1 MQNIIGDEQL
11 SAKETEAIKAK
22 VHKIFDEVKRN
33 KEKMDNDQ
41 KDIERMK
48 VRTRAMLVQLEK
60 AA

>member
-41 KDIERMK
+41 KAIERMK
-48 VRTRAMLVQLEK
+48 IRTRAMLDQLEK

>member
-1 MQNIIGDEQL
+1 MQNIIVDEQL
-11 SAKETEAIKAK
+11 SAKEAEEIKAK

-41 KDIERMK
+41 KDIEQIRI
-48 VRTRAMLVQLEK
+48 RTRAILDQLEK

>member
-1 MQNIIGDEQL
+1 MQNIIIDEQL
-11 SAKETEAIKAK
+11 SAKETEKIKAK

-41 KDIERMK
+41 KDIERIRI
-48 VRTRAMLVQLEK
+48 RTRAMLEQLEK

>member
-41 KDIERMK
+41 KAIERMK
-48 VRTRAMLVQLEK
+48 IRTRALLDQLEK

>member
-33 KEKMDNDQ
+33 KEKMDKDQ
-41 KDIERMK
+41 KAIERMK
-48 VRTRAMLVQLEK
+48 IRTRAMLDQLEK

>member
-1 MQNIIGDEQL
+1 MQSIIGDEQL

-41 KDIERMK
+41 KAIERMK
-48 VRTRAMLVQLEK
+48 IRTRAMLDQLEK

>member
-1 MQNIIGDEQL
+1 MQNVIVDEQL
-11 SAKETEAIKAK
+11 SAKETEEIRAE

-41 KDIERMK
+41 KAIEQMK
-48 VRTRAMLVQLEK
+48 VRTRAMLDQLEK

>member
-1 MQNIIGDEQL
+1 MQNIIIDEQL
-11 SAKETEAIKAK
+11 SANESEEIKVK
-22 VHKIFDEVKRN
+22 VHKIFDEIKKS

-48 VRTRAMLVQLEK
+48 IRTRAMLDELEK

>member
-1 MQNIIGDEQL
+1 MQNVIIDEQL
-11 SAKETEAIKAK
+11 SAEETEGIKAE
-22 VHKIFDEVKRN
+22 VHKILEEVKRN